1 MLPHNL
7 ELVAALAIP
16 LIVMA
21 VLRINAALVFLS
33 LCLGYVL
40 VELVAKD
47 ADSLISFLTTAD
59 SLGQATWQLGM
70 LFLPVVLT
78 SIFTAFSIKGHL
90 KTIANIVPAA
100 AVSVLGVLLA
110 IPLLTPGLRY
120 AIQEGPLWQGI
131 NEAQALI
138 VSIGAFVSLVILWS
152 QRKAGGSKHH
162 H

>member
-7 ELVAALAIP
+7 ELVIALAIP
-16 LIVMA
+16 LIIMA
-21 VLRINAALVFLS
+21 VLRVNAALVFLS

-47 ADSLISFLTTAD
+47 ADSLVSFLTPAD
-59 SLGQATWQLGM
+59 SFSQATWQLGM

-78 SIFTAFSIKGHL
+78 CIFTAFSIKGHL
-90 KTIANIVPAA
+90 KTMVNIVPAA

-110 IPLLTPGLRY
+110 VPLLTPGLRY
-120 AIQEGPLWQGI
+120 AIQEGPLWQGV

-152 QRKAGGSKHH
+152 QRKAGGRSKHH
-162 H
+162 